1 MAQNYPAQEES
12 ANIEKAT
19 ATELRAQNAPYSA
32 ISNATVDIITNPDA
46 LAIWT
51 YLQTRAPGWKVIG
64 SYLQD
69 RFDMGRIRYRKAMKY
84 LADVGLI
91 THKPI
96 KDESGRMAGRRV
108 IIHYQPKVQ
117 VPDASAPKVQV
128 SERSE
133 SASLAETTPYVINQ
147 ENQQSNDVNTNGASA
162 PADDGFE
169 TAWKAYPKREGAN
182 PKNKA
187 HSAWKARLKE
197 GVTAEAMMAGV
208 ARYAAYCQAK
218 GNTGTEYVMQAQRF
232 FGKGREFDNEWT
244 AAAAKPSRHHG
255 FDQRDYYDGLT
266 QREDGTHAF

>member
-1 MAQNYPAQEES
+1 MTDLARKFQGVWIPANLWLNRDLSITEKVMLVEIGSLQDDERGCYASNAHFAGFFDLSVSRVSEIIS
-12 ANIEKAT
+12 GLAAKGLIDVEQVRDGKRIVERRIRLNTPFGKPNTPSEKAENPFGKGGEPPSEK
-19 ATELRAQNAPYSA
+19 AKG
-32 ISNATVDIITNPDA
+32 SN
-46 LAIWT
+46 
-51 YLQTRAPGWKVIG
+51 TR
-64 SYLQD
+64 
-69 RFDMGRIRYRKAMKY
+69 
-84 LADVGLI
+84 
-91 THKPI
+91 
-96 KDESGRMAGRRV
+96 
-108 IIHYQPKVQ
+108 
-117 VPDASAPKVQV
+117 
-128 SERSE
+128 
-133 SASLAETTPYVINQ
+133 
-147 ENQQSNDVNTNGASA
+147 ENNTGNSTSDL
-162 PADDGFE
+162 DDQAFE
-169 TAWKAYPKREGAN
+169 AAWKAYPKREGAN

>member
-1 MAQNYPAQEES
+1 MSIIRAPRPESNFYLLDKAIIEDRRLSWAARGLLVYLLGKPDHWKVSVAHLRNETAGSSKPTGRDGVYSLLDELIKAGYITRQQGRSEGGKMGELHYIVSEVPLPPAPLPAQPDTVEPLP
-12 ANIEKAT
+12 A
-19 ATELRAQNAPYSA
+19 AP
-32 ISNATVDIITNPDA
+32 T
-46 LAIWT
+46 
-51 YLQTRAPGWKVIG
+51 
-64 SYLQD
+64 
-69 RFDMGRIRYRKAMKY
+69 
-84 LADVGLI
+84 
-91 THKPI
+91 
-96 KDESGRMAGRRV
+96 
-108 IIHYQPKVQ
+108 
-117 VPDASAPKVQV
+117 QV
-128 SERSE
+128 SIEDKQGLKE
-133 SASLAETTPYVINQ
+133 SRI
-147 ENQQSNDVNTNGASA
+147 ENPLGASA

-197 GVTAEAMMAGV
+197 GVTAESMLAGV